1 MLSEFKN
8 ASRAPLPCPNRQ
20 ISFSSHIPYPN
31 LRPTAVTLYNLTL
44 NIRINQP
51 IYISTGERP
60 FVDILQDRRFW
71 IIHLITIP
79 SPFLSRYVFVLSGLV
94 SRIFSGGSLNE
105 YFFADSDQ
113 LAIIND
119 RFSVLSEIEDV

>member
-1 MLSEFKN
+1 MNFKRQYTYYLQ
-8 ASRAPLPCPNRQ
+8 AIETVESLEYSSPL
-20 ISFSSHIPYPN
+20 
-31 LRPTAVTLYNLTL
+31 TK
-44 NIRINQP
+44 QP
-51 IYISTGERP
+51 QGISTGERP

-79 SPFLSRYVFVLSGLV
+79 SLFLAGYIFILSGLV

-119 RFSVLSEIEDV
+119 RFSALNEIEDV